1 MVMRGIGLI
10 VAGSLVAACGG
21 PGTDA
26 SSNSEAESREVV
38 GQDQPIINGQV
49 EPRQAPEVAN
59 TGDNVQAES
68 ASPCL
73 MQGADRLQVV
83 PLRAVGTEPF
93 WGARVEGRCVTY
105 ITPENQQG
113 VRIWTRYFN
122 EGNGRSAWVG
132 QLGGKKFEMRVRP
145 EASCSDGM
153 SDKRYPIAVELTVM
167 GESRKGCA
175 EPL

>member
-1 MVMRGIGLI
+1 MRGIGLI
-10 VAGSLVAACGG
+10 MAGSLVAACGG
-21 PGTDA
+21 PGREVP
-26 SSNSEAESREVV
+26 SNTVAESQEEGVAA
-38 GQDQPIINGQV
+38 NGATLNAPV
-49 EPRQAPEVAN
+49 EPDSAPEVTNGAN
-59 TGDNVQAES
+59 NVQGQS
-68 ASPCL
+68 ASACL

-105 ITPENQQG
+105 SNPDNPQG
-113 VRIWTRYFN
+113 VRVWTRYSEVG
-122 EGNGRSAWVG
+122 EGRGAWVG

-145 EASCSDGM
+145 EAVCSDGM
-153 SDKRYPIAVELTVM
+153 SDKIYPMAAELLVN